1 MKKVKLKKN
10 WRLIE
15 LAADISLLSNRQ
27 KLILTLYNEKK
38 FATEI
43 SKMMELNKTA
53 VYREVNFLIDNGYT
67 GQIPKTKTLTVNLP
81 ISENPDVFLEKMV
94 SFDFT
99 DEQKEFILSNKKLSR
114 GQLAKKLKINKS
126 YFNQALQKNLIIIRK
141 DLAFD

>member
-1 MKKVKLKKN
+1 M
-10 WRLIE
+10 
-15 LAADISLLSNRQ
+15 AADISLLSNRQ

-126 YFNQALQKNLIIIRK
+126 YFNQALQKNFIIIRK

>member
-1 MKKVKLKKN
+1 MN
-10 WRLIE
+10 
-15 LAADISLLSNRQ
+15 ADISLLSNRQ
-27 KLILTLYNEKK
+27 KLILTLYNQQI

-43 SKMMELNKTA
+43 SKMMKLNKTA

-81 ISENPDVFLEKMV
+81 ISESPDLFLEKMV

-99 DEQKEFILSNKKLSR
+99 DEQKQFILSNNKLSR

-126 YFNQALQKNLIIIRK
+126 YFNQALQKNFIIIRK

>member
-1 MKKVKLKKN
+1 MN
-10 WRLIE
+10 T
-15 LAADISLLSNRQ
+15 DISLLSNRQ
-27 KLILTLYNEKK
+27 KMILTLYNEKK

-81 ISENPDVFLEKMV
+81 ISESPDLFLEKMV

-99 DEQKEFILSNKKLSR
+99 DEQKQFILSNNKLSR

-126 YFNQALQKNLIIIRK
+126 YFNQALQKNFIIIRK

>member
-1 MKKVKLKKN
+1 MN
-10 WRLIE
+10 
-15 LAADISLLSNRQ
+15 ADISLLSNRQ

-53 VYREVNFLIDNGYT
+53 VYREVQFLIDNGYT

-81 ISENPDVFLEKMV
+81 ISESPDVFLQKMV

-114 GQLAKKLKINKS
+114 GQLAKKLKINKA
-126 YFNQALQKNLIIIRK
+126 YFNQALQKNFIIIRK

>member
-1 MKKVKLKKN
+1 
-10 WRLIE
+10 

-126 YFNQALQKNLIIIRK
+126 YFNQALQKNFIIIRK

>member
-1 MKKVKLKKN
+1 M
-10 WRLIE
+10 
-15 LAADISLLSNRQ
+15 AADISLLSNRQ
-27 KLILTLYNEKK
+27 KLILTLYNQQI

-43 SKMMELNKTA
+43 SKMMQLNKTA

-81 ISENPDVFLEKMV
+81 ISESPDLFLEKMV

-99 DEQKEFILSNKKLSR
+99 DEQKQFILSNKKLSR

-126 YFNQALQKNLIIIRK
+126 YFNQALQKNFIIIRK

>member
-1 MKKVKLKKN
+1 MN
-10 WRLIE
+10 
-15 LAADISLLSNRQ
+15 ADISLLSNRQ

-81 ISENPDVFLEKMV
+81 ISESPDLFLEKMV

-99 DEQKEFILSNKKLSR
+99 DEQKQFILSNNKLSR

-126 YFNQALQKNLIIIRK
+126 YFNQALQKNFIIIRK

>member
-1 MKKVKLKKN
+1 M
-10 WRLIE
+10 
-15 LAADISLLSNRQ
+15 AADISLLSNRQ

-53 VYREVNFLIDNGYT
+53 VYREVQFLIDNGYT

-81 ISENPDVFLEKMV
+81 ISESPDVFLQKMV

-99 DEQKEFILSNKKLSR
+99 D
-114 GQLAKKLKINKS
+114 
-126 YFNQALQKNLIIIRK
+126 
-141 DLAFD
+141 

>member
-1 MKKVKLKKN
+1 
-10 WRLIE
+10 LIE

-126 YFNQALQKNLIIIRK
+126 YFNQALQKNFIIIRK

>member
-1 MKKVKLKKN
+1 M
-10 WRLIE
+10 
-15 LAADISLLSNRQ
+15 AADISLLSNRQ
-27 KLILTLYNEKK
+27 KLILTLYNQQI

-43 SKMMELNKTA
+43 SKMMQLNKTA

-81 ISENPDVFLEKMV
+81 ISESPDLFLEKMV

-99 DEQKEFILSNKKLSR
+99 DEQKKFILSNNKLSR

-126 YFNQALQKNLIIIRK
+126 YFNQALQKNFIIIRK

>member
-1 MKKVKLKKN
+1 MN
-10 WRLIE
+10 
-15 LAADISLLSNRQ
+15 ADISLLSNRQ
-27 KLILTLYNEKK
+27 KLILTLYNQQI

-43 SKMMELNKTA
+43 SKMMQLNKTA

-81 ISENPDVFLEKMV
+81 ISESPDLFLEKMV

-99 DEQKEFILSNKKLSR
+99 DEQKQFILSNNKLSR

-126 YFNQALQKNLIIIRK
+126 YFNQALQKNFIIIRK

>member
-1 MKKVKLKKN
+1 M
-10 WRLIE
+10 
-15 LAADISLLSNRQ
+15 AADISLLSNRQ
-27 KLILTLYNEKK
+27 KLILTLYNQQI

-43 SKMMELNKTA
+43 SKMMQLNKTA

-81 ISENPDVFLEKMV
+81 ISESPDLFLEKMV

-99 DEQKEFILSNKKLSR
+99 DEQKQFILSNNKLSR

-126 YFNQALQKNLIIIRK
+126 YFNQALQKNFIIIRK

>member
-1 MKKVKLKKN
+1 MN
-10 WRLIE
+10 T
-15 LAADISLLSNRQ
+15 DISLLSNRQ
-27 KLILTLYNEKK
+27 KLILTLYNQKK

-43 SKMMELNKTA
+43 SKMMQLNKTA

-81 ISENPDVFLEKMV
+81 ISESPDLFLEKMV

-99 DEQKEFILSNKKLSR
+99 DEQKQFILSNNKLSR
-114 GQLAKKLKINKS
+114 GELAKKLKINKVF
-126 YFNQALQKNLIIIRK
+126 FNHALQKNLIIIRK

>member
-1 MKKVKLKKN
+1 LV
-10 WRLIE
+10 
-15 LAADISLLSNRQ
+15 ADISLLSNRQ

-53 VYREVNFLIDNGYT
+53 VYREVQFLIDNGYT

-81 ISENPDVFLEKMV
+81 ISESPDVFLQKMV

-114 GQLAKKLKINKS
+114 GQLAKKLKINKKMIFV
-126 YFNQALQKNLIIIRK
+126 YLLVNYYLC
-141 DLAFD
+141 